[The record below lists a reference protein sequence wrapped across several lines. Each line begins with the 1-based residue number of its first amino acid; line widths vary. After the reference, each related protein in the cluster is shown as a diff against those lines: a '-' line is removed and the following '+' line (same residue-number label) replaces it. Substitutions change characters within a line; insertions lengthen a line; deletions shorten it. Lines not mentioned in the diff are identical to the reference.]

1 MLDII
6 NPVVPLTLEKQW
18 RCYFKQA
25 GLRSWASTSF
35 TRSSKA
41 PCNQLFTDTTHTHTH
56 THIYIYA
63 TRKPWDKIIS
73 RLFSW
78 IISSWSVVHNLCIY
92 RELFLIHV
100 RPMETGSCLW
110 RSKEKQ
116 EKTKY
121 VGKVKDLRDSSIN

>member
-35 TRSSKA
+35 TRSSNA
-41 PCNQLFTDTTHTHTH
+41 PCNQLFTNHTHNTHTHTH
-56 THIYIYA
+56 THIYIYIYIYA

-73 RLFSW
+73 CLFSW

-100 RPMETGSCLW
+100 RPMETGSCLSL
-110 RSKEKQ
+110 RNFS
-116 EKTKY
+116 
-121 VGKVKDLRDSSIN
+121 VGNIYRRK